1 MAETSKKAFVT
12 GHPIKHSRSPMIH
25 GHWLVKHGIEGNY
38 RAIDVAPE
46 YFAEFLA
53 TLQANGYRGGNVT
66 IPHKEAAFARVAR
79 RDHAADEIGAVN
91 TLWFEDGT
99 LWGGNT
105 DGHGFAANLDDH
117 APGWASNGPAVVL
130 GAGGASRAVIHAL
143 KERGV
148 GDIRIV
154 NRTLAR
160 AMELRDRFGGGV
172 SAHPLAATGELLRD
186 AGLLVNTTALGMQ
199 GNEGL
204 PADPRGLPAD
214 PRGQPADPRL
224 LPDHAVVND
233 IVYVPLETPLLAAAR
248 ARGLKTVDGLGMLLN
263 QAVPGFER
271 WFGVRPK
278 VTAELRSLIVADLVP
293 KSPAPKP

>member
-1 MAETSKKAFVT
+1 MAEAMKKAFVT

-25 GHWLVKHGIEGNY
+25 GHWLAEHGVDGSY
-38 RAIDVAPE
+38 QAIDVAPRD
-46 YFAEFLA
+46 FAEFLA
-53 TLQANGYRGGNVT
+53 SLQANGYRGGNVT
-66 IPHKEAAFARVAR
+66 IPHKEAAFAGVAR

-91 TLWFEDGT
+91 TLWLEGGT

-105 DGHGFAANLDDH
+105 DGHGFAANLDDYT
-117 APGWASNGPAVVL
+117 PGWASNGPAVVL
-130 GAGGASRAVIHAL
+130 GAGGAARAVIHAL
-143 KERGV
+143 KERGL

-160 AMELRDRFGGGV
+160 AIELRDRFGAGV
-172 SAHPLAATGELLRD
+172 SAHETAATAELLGD

-204 PADPRGLPAD
+204 PADPT
-214 PRGQPADPRL
+214 L
-224 LPDHAVVND
+224 LPDRAVVND

-278 VTAELRSLIVADLVP
+278 VTAELRAIIVADLVR
-293 KSPAPKP
+293 KP

>member
-1 MAETSKKAFVT
+1 MAEATKKAFVT
-12 GHPIKHSRSPMIH
+12 GHPIKHSRSPKIH
-25 GHWLVKHGIEGNY
+25 GHWLAKHGIDGSYE
-38 RAIDVAPE
+38 AIDVAPHD
-46 YFAEFLA
+46 FAEFLA

-66 IPHKEAAFARVAR
+66 IPHKEAAFALAGR
-79 RDHAADEIGAVN
+79 RDQAAEEIGAVN

-117 APGWASNGPAVVL
+117 APGWASKGSAVVL

-143 KERGV
+143 KERGIS
-148 GDIRIV
+148 DIRIV

-160 AMELRDRFGGGV
+160 AVELRDRFGAGV
-172 SAHPLAATGELLRD
+172 SAHGMAETGELLAD
-186 AGLLVNTTALGMQ
+186 AGLLVNTTALGMV

-204 PADPRGLPAD
+204 AADPT
-214 PRGQPADPRL
+214 L
-224 LPDHAVVND
+224 LPSHAIVTD
-233 IVYVPLETPLLAAAR
+233 LVYVPLETPLLAAAR

-263 QAVPGFER
+263 QAVPGFEH

-278 VTAELRSLIVADLVP
+278 VTAELRAIIVADLVP
-293 KSPAPKP
+293 KP